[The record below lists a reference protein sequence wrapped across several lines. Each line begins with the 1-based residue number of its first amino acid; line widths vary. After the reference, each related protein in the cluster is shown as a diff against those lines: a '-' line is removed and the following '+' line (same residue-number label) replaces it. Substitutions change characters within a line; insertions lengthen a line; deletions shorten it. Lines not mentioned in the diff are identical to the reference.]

1 MDDSVPHIPEMQQPA
16 SLMERGLNSNNLA
29 AAATAR
35 HPVDDLQRRRQTNPF
50 ESLEYVRHVYG
61 SGLAMRL
68 ATEQKI
74 ANQQDDLTPLT
85 STKNNLYREI
95 VTGQDVQLDFSDYLS
110 LPEHRPDLIKETPH
124 AFMERKLG
132 M

>member
-1 MDDSVPHIPEMQQPA
+1 MMEDSLRIPEMHKPA
-16 SLMERGLNSNNLA
+16 SLMETGVNGNNLA
-29 AAATAR
+29 AQAAAR
-35 HPVDDLQRRRQTNPF
+35 HPVDNLQRQQQANPF
-50 ESLEYVRHVYG
+50 GSLEYVRTVYG

-74 ANQQDDLTPLT
+74 AAQQDDLTPL
-85 STKNNLYREI
+85 STTNLYREI
-95 VTGQDVQLDFSDYLS
+95 VTGADVQLEFGDYLS
-110 LPEHRPDLIKETPH
+110 LAEHRTDMVKETPH

>member
-1 MDDSVPHIPEMQQPA
+1 MQDSLRIPEMQQPA
-16 SLMERGLNSNNLA
+16 SLMETGVNGNNLA

-35 HPVDDLQRRRQTNPF
+35 HAVDDMQRRRTANPF
-50 ESLEYVRHVYG
+50 ESLEYVRSVYG

-74 ANQQDDLTPLT
+74 ATQQDDVTPLT
-85 STKNNLYREI
+85 KTNLYREI
-95 VTGQDVQLDFSDYLS
+95 VTGTDVQLEFGDFLS
-110 LPEHRPDLIKETPH
+110 LPEHRPDMVKETPH
-124 AFMERKLG
+124 TFMERKLG

>member
-1 MDDSVPHIPEMQQPA
+1 MEDTPRIPEMHQPA
-16 SLMERGLNSNNLA
+16 SLMEGGLNSQNLA
-29 AAATAR
+29 AQATAR
-35 HPVDDLQRRRQTNPF
+35 HPVDDLQRRRQMSPF

-74 ANQQDDLTPLT
+74 ANQQEDCTPL
-85 STKNNLYREI
+85 SLGGVNLYREI
-95 VTGQDVQLDFSDYLS
+95 VTGQDVQLDFGDYLS
-110 LPEHRPDLIKETPH
+110 LPEHRAEMSKETPH

>member
-1 MDDSVPHIPEMQQPA
+1 MNGSPQIPEMHQPA

-29 AAATAR
+29 AQATAR
-35 HPVDDLQRRRQTNPF
+35 HPVDDLQRHRQTNPF

-74 ANQQDDLTPLT
+74 ANQQDDLTPL
-85 STKNNLYREI
+85 SRPGNNLYREI
-95 VTGQDVQLDFSDYLS
+95 VSGQDLQLDFGDFLS
-110 LPEHRPDLIKETPH
+110 LPEHRPEMVKETPH

>member
-1 MDDSVPHIPEMQQPA
+1 MQDDSSLRIPEMQQPA
-16 SLMERGLNSNNLA
+16 SLMETGLNGHNLA

-35 HPVDDLQRRRQTNPF
+35 HPVDNLQRARQSNPF
-50 ESLEYVRHVYG
+50 ESLEYVRSVYG

-74 ANQQDDLTPLT
+74 AAQQDDVTPLAGT
-85 STKNNLYREI
+85 NLYREI
-95 VTGQDVQLDFSDYLS
+95 VSGQDVQLEFGDFLS
-110 LPEHRPDLIKETPH
+110 LPEHRPDMTKETPH

>member
-1 MDDSVPHIPEMQQPA
+1 MDDMPRIPEMHQPA

-29 AAATAR
+29 AHATAR
-35 HPVDDLQRRRQTNPF
+35 HPVDDMQRRRQTNPF

-74 ANQQDDLTPLT
+74 ANQFDDLTPLAT
-85 STKNNLYREI
+85 TNLYREI
-95 VTGQDVQLDFSDYLS
+95 VTGTDMQLDFGDFLS
-110 LPEHRPDLIKETPH
+110 LPEHRPDMVKETPH

>member
-1 MDDSVPHIPEMQQPA
+1 MQDSLRIPEMQQPA
-16 SLMERGLNSNNLA
+16 SLMETGVNGNNLA
-29 AAATAR
+29 AAATAL
-35 HPVDDLQRRRQTNPF
+35 HAVDDLQRRRTANPF
-50 ESLEYVRHVYG
+50 ESLEYVRSVYG

-74 ANQQDDLTPLT
+74 ATQQDDVTPLT
-85 STKNNLYREI
+85 KTNLYREI
-95 VTGQDVQLDFSDYLS
+95 VAGTDVQLEFGDFLS
-110 LPEHRPDLIKETPH
+110 LPEHRPDMVKETPH

>member
-1 MDDSVPHIPEMQQPA
+1 MQDSTLRIPEMKQPA
-16 SLMERGLNSNNLA
+16 ALMETGLNGNHLA
-29 AAATAR
+29 AAAVAR

-50 ESLEYVRHVYG
+50 ESMEYVRSVYG

-74 ANQQDDLTPLT
+74 AAQQDDVTPLART
-85 STKNNLYREI
+85 NLYREI
-95 VTGQDVQLDFSDYLS
+95 VTGQDVQLEFGDFLS
-110 LPEHRPDLIKETPH
+110 LQDHRPDMIKETPH

>member
-1 MDDSVPHIPEMQQPA
+1 MEDSLRIPEMHRPA
-16 SLMERGLNSNNLA
+16 SLMETGLNGNNLA
-29 AAATAR
+29 AQATAR
-35 HPVDDLQRRRQTNPF
+35 HPVDDMQRRRATNPF
-50 ESLEYVRHVYG
+50 ESLEYVRSVYG

-74 ANQQDDLTPLT
+74 ANQQDELSPLMT
-85 STKNNLYREI
+85 TNLYREI
-95 VTGQDVQLDFSDYLS
+95 VTGNDVQLDFGDFLS
-110 LPEHRPDLIKETPH
+110 LPEHRPDMVKETPH

>member
-1 MDDSVPHIPEMQQPA
+1 MEDSLRIPEMHQPA
-16 SLMERGLNSNNLA
+16 SLMETGLNGNNLA
-29 AAATAR
+29 AQATAR
-35 HPVDDLQRRRQTNPF
+35 HPVDMMQRRRQTNPF
-50 ESLEYVRHVYG
+50 ESLEYVRSVYG

-74 ANQQDDLTPLT
+74 AAQQEDLTPL
-85 STKNNLYREI
+85 SAGGVNLYREI
-95 VTGQDVQLDFSDYLS
+95 VTGQDVQLEFGDFLS
-110 LPEHRPDLIKETPH
+110 LPEHRPEMTKETPH

>member
-1 MDDSVPHIPEMQQPA
+1 MEDTLRIPEMHQPA
-16 SLMERGLNSNNLA
+16 SLMETGLNGNNLA
-29 AAATAR
+29 AQATAP
-35 HPVDDLQRRRQTNPF
+35 HAVDAMQRRRATNPL
-50 ESLEYVRHVYG
+50 ESLAYVRSVYG

-74 ANQQDDLTPLT
+74 AAQQDDVTPLQT
-85 STKNNLYREI
+85 TNLYREI
-95 VTGQDVQLDFSDYLS
+95 VTGADVQMDFGDYLNLAEHS
-110 LPEHRPDLIKETPH
+110 PEMIKETPH